1 MRTILNYRGLKKD
14 CKCILQE
21 KCLEYNISMKKEKTP
36 SKRLIHLNGVK
47 KILDKKEILC

>member
-1 MRTILNYRGLKKD
+1 MRTILNYMEDKKD

-21 KCLEYNISMKKEKTP
+21 KCLEYNRDMKKEKTTQN
-36 SKRLIHLNGVK
+36 RLIHLNGVK